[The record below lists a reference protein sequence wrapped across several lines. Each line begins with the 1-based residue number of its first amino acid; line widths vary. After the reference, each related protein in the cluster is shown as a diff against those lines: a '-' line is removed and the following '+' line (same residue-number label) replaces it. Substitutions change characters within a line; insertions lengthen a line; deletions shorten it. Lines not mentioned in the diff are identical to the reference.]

1 MICGPLPKTLNI
13 CGPLLINKIPSFVL
27 GFAISRESYLMKT
40 STRGP
45 GRTAPLPP
53 RTSTRGPGRTAPL
66 PPKKV
71 NWNKSTQQLNHQK
84 KRLRNSTN
92 ARKYFRFHSK
102 HPLVHKCSVLGILIQ
117 RANKFCDRGSE
128 QKKRLTSPDQL
139 LDKTDTRT
147 VFFRERNL

>member
-1 MICGPLPKTLNI
+1 MPK
-13 CGPLLINKIPSFVL
+13 
-27 GFAISRESYLMKT
+27 RE
-40 STRGP
+40 
-45 GRTAPLPP
+45 
-53 RTSTRGPGRTAPL
+53 
-66 PPKKV
+66 KKV

-147 VFFRERNL
+147 VFFRERNLWKKGNEEQEKGGL